1 MSGRA
6 DGLNDIFDNDIEVK
20 GNAKL
25 NKGTVSP
32 PSSDSDIANKK
43 YVDDNAGGQWDDVTG
58 GINYAGGNVGI
69 GTTSPSEMLHVIGNA
84 LFSGKVTASNITLTG
99 TASGTPEANT
109 TYAESLPKAW
119 VNWDGTAVS
128 CSGSSGSCT
137 VASCP
142 IRSSFN
148 VECVDRVAPGQFR
161 VYWDRDFADTNYAV
175 SYTTNIVTT
184 VSNFARWVS
193 DQQVGNIDVNSWESA
208 SRVDLSINHV
218 TAFGRQ

>member
-109 TYAESLPKAW
+109 TYSESLPKAW
-119 VNWDGTAVS
+119 VNFDGTD
-128 CSGSSGSCT
+128 CT
-137 VASCP
+137 GGAGGNECT
-142 IRSSFN
+142 IRDSFN
-148 VECVDRVAPGQFR
+148 VAKVTRVATGQYTI
-161 VYWDRDFADTNYAV
+161 YWDRDFANAGYAV
-175 SYTTNIVTT
+175 SLSWNLLTSNSVGHINSVLIDSLGISTYANTVLNNHGT
-184 VSNFARWVS
+184 VSVIAY
-193 DQQVGNIDVNSWESA
+193 
-208 SRVDLSINHV
+208 
-218 TAFGRQ
+218 GRQ